1 MSRSPHM
8 EQQRHE
14 LLSDIAKHTEV
25 VLKDHG
31 IEQEI
36 AEQAGT
42 ALADWLATHWG
53 GQMVTIP
60 KDYFFKLAARDMK
73 IYHQFN
79 GNNHSELARL
89 HKMSVRGIYKLLDR
103 VHKREIDRRQCR
115 LDLDPDEGGGA

>member
-1 MSRSPHM
+1 MYGDH
-8 EQQRHE
+8 
-14 LLSDIAKHTEV
+14 LLNRDIA
-25 VLKDHG
+25 VLSIDGPGQGECCSIPILVTAENHMDAA
-31 IEQEI
+31 I
-36 AEQAGT
+36 AA
-42 ALADWLATHWG
+42 ADWLATHWG

-115 LDLDPDEGGGA
+115 LDLDPDQSN